1 MKMGKL
7 MDLSTMD
14 NYYEQIVVKKMSSTK
29 KIMVAL
35 GFVLLILG
43 IIGSIVFEQI
53 VPPLAFVALL
63 LLGGC
68 IYLIYYLVSNS
79 RVEYEYTFVTG
90 EMRVERIK
98 RQLKR
103 RKVCAFDVK
112 AIDDIGKYNN
122 LETGK
127 RNIDISKQNLILRAE
142 DDDLNPGTYYVM
154 IHDKIRHKPA
164 VLIFSPDNTTLDKL
178 RPYLSIEL
186 KKKFLTI
193 RNEDKLLHKKQ
204 EAAGNA

>member
-43 IIGSIVFEQI
+43 IIGSIVFAQI

-79 RVEYEYTFVTG
+79 RVEYEYTFVTS